1 MEKNYTNIPHFKF
14 KSVSGSTITQLDEE
28 LISIQVKEDQFNGVE
43 IVFDKNYFIN
53 SLWPFFSEL
62 NEKEKD
68 VIKNYLSESWDMLN
82 NIFLYLT
89 IGSITYLSISDS
101 LLKSQQ
107 IHCKNGSQV
116 ACSYLKN

>member
-14 KSVSGSTITQLDEE
+14 TSVSGSTITQLDND

-62 NEKEKD
+62 NEKEKE
-68 VIKNYLSESWDMLN
+68 VIKNYLNES
-82 NIFLYLT
+82 
-89 IGSITYLSISDS
+89 
-101 LLKSQQ
+101 
-107 IHCKNGSQV
+107 
-116 ACSYLKN
+116 